1 MLWST
6 QIYGYVKKNHKS
18 DKKPPSDV
26 LIGISCT
33 RYYDG
38 KKTGRFVQWIGSAD
52 VPGSATTS
60 ALHRCFNFKYNN

>member
-6 QIYGYVKKNHKS
+6 QIYGYVKKTHKS

-38 KKTGRFVQWIGSAD
+38 KKNGRLVQWIGSAD
-52 VPGSATTS
+52 VPGSATTN